1 MKPNPPS
8 PAIAHIVDIKYTE
21 RWQIYRRLQELE
33 IPCHCSTNQPL
44 QVEIDSPLAIA
55 QLCSVVELS
64 IAPRS
69 ELIDRLENCWKLKSK
84 RRKSKR

>member
-1 MKPNPPS
+1 MKLNPSS

-33 IPCHCSTNQPL
+33 IPCHCLTNQPL
-44 QVEIDSPLAIA
+44 QVEINSPLAIA
-55 QLCSVVELS
+55 QLTYVVKQS
-64 IAPRS
+64 TAPRS
-69 ELIDRLENCWKLKSK
+69 ELIDRLENCWKLKSQ

>member
-21 RWQIYRRLQELE
+21 RWQIHRRLQELE

-64 IAPRS
+64 TAPRS
-69 ELIDRLENCWKLKSK
+69 ELIARLENCWKLKSSQEHK
-84 RRKSKR
+84 LN